1 MSSRIAAVSLSG
13 YSFYVFCDYQ
23 PKEEATNEYPGCP
36 EDLDITNVHLHG
48 EDVMELLKDEVLIE
62 IKTKILGDDCD

>member
-23 PKEEATNEYPGCP
+23 PKEEATNKYPGCP
-36 EDLDITNVHLHG
+36 EDLEITAVHLHG
-48 EDVMELLKDEVLIE
+48 EDIMPLMNGYVLTE